1 MLLKDLPIQQG
12 FLGEWHCVGVF
23 HAGCCEGFI
32 GILPFG
38 IFLEVV
44 YHRMAYCIGESSL
57 FAPQNLIRK
66 VTKAFKGM
74 TEQIFTLSVFVQLH
88 FRIKRHD
95 VFHKIKITEG
105 DSCFQRVDRDAA
117 VSAKHIIHMQLAD
130 TLLRLLL
137 KRLGRRRK
145 IRIFVAEQLVGY
157 FAGEKNP
164 DIGLLMDCLA
174 DQVHAHACA
183 DGRYV
188 KGAED
193 LNESVQGGNDLIGRH
208 VDLRM
213 VAADIVGNLLCVFQ
227 VDGVLAHT
235 NGESFDRGSR
245 LSGRNGAHQGR
256 VQAAREQESHLCICH
271 KPFFHTGNQFFPD
284 MRTGCFQIITAKRIN
299 LCNIAIADHFTV
311 LPVMTGRKRHD
322 PVRKTDQVLRLAGKE
337 DHTLAIIA
345 VIQRADANGIPRSD
359 ICAAFSVIDDA
370 GELCIQHGEH
380 IRSIFAV

>member
-1 MLLKDLPIQQG
+1 
-12 FLGEWHCVGVF
+12 
-23 HAGCCEGFI
+23 
-32 GILPFG
+32 
-38 IFLEVV
+38 
-44 YHRMAYCIGESSL
+44 
-57 FAPQNLIRK
+57 
-66 VTKAFKGM
+66 
-74 TEQIFTLSVFVQLH
+74 
-88 FRIKRHD
+88 
-95 VFHKIKITEG
+95 
-105 DSCFQRVDRDAA
+105 
-117 VSAKHIIHMQLAD
+117 
-130 TLLRLLL
+130 
-137 KRLGRRRK
+137 
-145 IRIFVAEQLVGY
+145 
-157 FAGEKNP
+157 
-164 DIGLLMDCLA
+164 MDCLA

-213 VAADIVGNLLCVFQ
+213 VAADIVGDLLCVFQ

-235 NGESFDRGSR
+235 NGKGFDRCSR

-284 MRTGCFQIITAKRIN
+284 MRTGCFQIITARRIN

-322 PVRKTDQVLRLAGKE
+322 PFRKTDQVLRLAGKE
-337 DHTLAIIA
+337 DHTLAVIA